1 MAVLSKGM
9 TRIRVLLRLSGV
21 LTAAALAGCSLLGS
35 DSDFTPPPSRA
46 ATFRITA
53 AGVPGLPPGTA
64 FSKKAIEALEPGY
77 VVSSVTMATEQSESV
92 AALALFREGLQ
103 VLQVLPGQGGRI
115 GAIHGVSESLVGPN
129 GERIGMTF
137 REARMNRAD
146 CREGQ
151 GNWLA
156 MPICTARGAPNI
168 TFVFAIPGYISA
180 GGLPDD
186 ATLAGATLQRII
198 WVPPVG

>member
-1 MAVLSKGM
+1 MLSRGM
-9 TRIRVLLRLSGV
+9 TRIPTLLRLSGV
-21 LTAAALAGCSLLGS
+21 LMSAALAGCSLLGS

-103 VLQVLPGQGGRI
+103 VLQVLPGPGGKI
-115 GAIHGVSESLVGPN
+115 GAVHGVSESLVGPN

-137 REARMNRAD
+137 RETRVDRAA

-151 GNWLA
+151 GNWLG
-156 MPICTARGAPNI
+156 MPICTARGAPNV

-180 GGLPDD
+180 GSLPDD
-186 ATLAGATLQRII
+186 VTLAGATLQRII

>member
-1 MAVLSKGM
+1 MN
-9 TRIRVLLRLSGV
+9 RIRNLLRLSGV
-21 LTAAALAGCSLLGS
+21 LMSAALAGCSIFGS
-35 DSDFTPPPSRA
+35 DSDFAPTPPPRA
-46 ATFRITA
+46 ATLRITA
-53 AGVPGLPPGTA
+53 AGVPGLPPNTA

-77 VVSSVTMATEQSESV
+77 AVSSVTMATEQSESI
-92 AALALFREGLQ
+92 AALALFKDGLQ
-103 VLQVLPGQGGRI
+103 VLQVLPGPGGRI
-115 GAIHGVSESLVGPN
+115 GAVHGVSESLLGPN

-137 REARMNRAD
+137 RETRMDRAS

-186 ATLAGATLQRII
+186 ATLSSATLQRII
-198 WVPPVG
+198 WTPPVA

>member
-1 MAVLSKGM
+1 MLSRGM
-9 TRIRVLLRLSGV
+9 IHIRDLLRLSGV
-21 LTAAALAGCSLLGS
+21 LMSAALAGCSLLGS
-35 DSDFTPPPSRA
+35 DSDFSPPPPPRA
-46 ATFRITA
+46 STLRITT
-53 AGVPGLPPGTA
+53 AGVPGLPPDTA
-64 FSKKAIEALEPGY
+64 FSKKAIESLEPGY
-77 VVSSVTMATEQSESV
+77 VVSPVTMATEQSESV
-92 AALALFREGLQ
+92 AALALFRDGLQ

-115 GAIHGVSESLVGPN
+115 GAVHGVSESLTGPN

-137 REARMNRAD
+137 RETRMDRSS

-156 MPICTARGAPNI
+156 MPICTARGAPNV

-186 ATLAGATLQRII
+186 ATLASATLQRII
-198 WVPPVG
+198 WVPQVG

>member
-1 MAVLSKGM
+1 MLSRGM
-9 TRIRVLLRLSGV
+9 NRIRTLLRLSGV
-21 LTAAALAGCSLLGS
+21 LMSAALVGCSLLGS
-35 DSDFTPPPSRA
+35 DSDFTPPPPSRA
-46 ATFRITA
+46 ATLRITA
-53 AGVPGLPPGTA
+53 AGVPGLPPDTA

-92 AALALFREGLQ
+92 AALALFRDGLQ

-115 GAIHGVSESLVGPN
+115 GAVHGVSESLTGPN

-137 REARMNRAD
+137 RETHMDRAS

-186 ATLAGATLQRII
+186 STLAGATLQRII

>member
-1 MAVLSKGM
+1 MLSKGM
-9 TRIRVLLRLSGV
+9 IHIRDLLRLSGV
-21 LTAAALAGCSLLGS
+21 LMSAALAGCSVLGS
-35 DSDFTPPPSRA
+35 DSDFAPPPSRA

-53 AGVPGLPPGTA
+53 AGVPGLPPDTA

-77 VVSSVTMATEQSESV
+77 AVSSVTMATEQNESV
-92 AALALFREGLQ
+92 AALALFRDGLQ
-103 VLQVLPGQGGRI
+103 VLQVLPGAGGRI
-115 GAIHGVSESLVGPN
+115 GAVHGVSESLVGPN

-137 REARMNRAD
+137 REARMDRLS

-156 MPICTARGAPNI
+156 MPICTARGAPNV

-180 GGLPDD
+180 GDLPDD
-186 ATLAGATLQRII
+186 ATLASATLQRII

>member
-1 MAVLSKGM
+1 M
-9 TRIRVLLRLSGV
+9 TRITSIGRLVGILSMAALSG
-21 LTAAALAGCSLLGS
+21 CSILGS
-35 DSDFTPPPSRA
+35 SSDFAAPPPSRA
-46 ATFRITA
+46 AAFRITA

-64 FSKKAIEALEPGY
+64 FSKKAIEGLEPGF
-77 VVSSVTMATEQSESV
+77 VVSPVTMATESNENV

-103 VLQVLPGQGGRI
+103 VLQVLPGVGGRI
-115 GAIHGVSESLVGPN
+115 GAVHGVSESLIGPG

-137 REARMNRAD
+137 REARMDRSS

-156 MPICTARGAPNI
+156 MPICTSRTAPNV

-180 GGLPDD
+180 GSLPDD
-186 ATLAGATLQRII
+186 ATLSSATLQRII
-198 WVPPVG
+198 WTPPA

>member
-1 MAVLSKGM
+1 MLSRNM
-9 TRIRVLLRLSGV
+9 IQIRDLLRLSGV
-21 LTAAALAGCSLLGS
+21 LMSAALAGCSILGS
-35 DSDFTPPPSRA
+35 DSDFTPPPPRTT

-53 AGVPGLPPGTA
+53 AGVPGLPPDTA
-64 FSKKAIEALEPGY
+64 FSKKAIEALEPGF
-77 VVSSVTMATEQSESV
+77 VVSPVTMATEQSESI
-92 AALALFREGLQ
+92 AALALFRDGLQ

-115 GAIHGVSESLVGPN
+115 GAVHGVSESLTGPN

-137 REARMNRAD
+137 RETHMDRAS

-156 MPICTARGAPNI
+156 MPICTARGAPNV

-186 ATLAGATLQRII
+186 STLGGATLQRII

>member
-1 MAVLSKGM
+1 MIH
-9 TRIRVLLRLSGV
+9 IRDLLRLSGV
-21 LTAAALAGCSLLGS
+21 LMSAALAGCSLLSS
-35 DSDFTPPPSRA
+35 DSDFTPPPPRA
-46 ATFRITA
+46 ASTLHITT
-53 AGVPGLPPGTA
+53 AGVPGLPPDTA
-64 FSKKAIEALEPGY
+64 FSKKAIESLEPGY
-77 VVSSVTMATEQSESV
+77 VVSPVTMATEQSESV
-92 AALALFREGLQ
+92 AALALFRDGLQ

-115 GAIHGVSESLVGPN
+115 GAVHGVSENLSGPN

-137 REARMNRAD
+137 RETHMDRAS

-156 MPICTARGAPNI
+156 MPICTARGAPNV

-186 ATLAGATLQRII
+186 ATLASATLQRII
-198 WVPPVG
+198 WVPQVG

>member
-1 MAVLSKGM
+1 M
-9 TRIRVLLRLSGV
+9 TRISSIGRLVGILSMAALSG
-21 LTAAALAGCSLLGS
+21 CSILGS
-35 DSDFTPPPSRA
+35 SSDFAAPPPSRA
-46 ATFRITA
+46 ATFRITG

-64 FSKKAIEALEPGY
+64 FSKKAIESLEPGF
-77 VVSSVTMATEQSESV
+77 VVSPVTMATESNENV

-103 VLQVLPGQGGRI
+103 VLQVLPGAGGRI
-115 GAIHGVSESLVGPN
+115 GAVHGVSESLVGPG

-137 REARMNRAD
+137 REARMDRSS

-156 MPICTARGAPNI
+156 MPICTSRTAPNV

-180 GGLPDD
+180 GTLPDD
-186 ATLAGATLQRII
+186 ATLSGATLQRII
-198 WVPPVG
+198 WTPPV